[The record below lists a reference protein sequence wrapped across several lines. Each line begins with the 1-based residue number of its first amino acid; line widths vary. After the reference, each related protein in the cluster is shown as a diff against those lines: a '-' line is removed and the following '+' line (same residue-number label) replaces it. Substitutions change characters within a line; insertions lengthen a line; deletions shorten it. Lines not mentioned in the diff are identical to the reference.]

1 MDANFRIFNFILDP
15 RRHEENKELTL
26 NDFVAEYD
34 TPQVKAALDN
44 WETVYSEYLRRSEE
58 IHYAEEEREKLMK
71 GKKTEE
77 YSKDKKYQAVKS
89 EIEKLEAAYKKDYPE
104 KYAALLYENQ
114 PEQLQNVIDTYQQ
127 IKNQPEKHESFRFLA
142 SFREQ
147 ISADWLEKDG
157 QNVCRLSVQSGKD
170 GSNSIVIMKFKNLGG
185 TGLNFS
191 IEDGRSIVFA
201 PDSKLTHKQVS
212 AMSRFFADQGMKIED
227 FSRLKGLKVYDDQTE
242 IGSFEEIFKQEN
254 QKNNYRDKHLA
265 ELLEMQKQNPHDQ
278 VLNDE
283 VERRIKS
290 GEDTENALPVTDENT
305 TQAAVSGEN
314 SGGGE
319 GDSFDGKVG
328 FDSYLNDEAKPRT
341 YRDMKKAIRL
351 RAGIMRISPSC
362 IVEKRMP
369 DGSVVISLYGSEAD
383 KAADGKMNKD
393 GIVQHKKKVAF
404 RMWKNPPRVSIYV
417 PDGGE
422 FKAAYAKGA
431 LKAGGQ
437 PYFYMPPTSEFGG
450 DAQKAFWEAAGDT
463 LTCPLLKSKDHPDG
477 CDIGND
483 HLQVI
488 LKAIKD
494 KGADDEVEILKFKM
508 RLVGQLHKY
517 REFKGGKFPSH
528 ELKNTCSALEGDIR
542 MHFFQKSVLPALS
555 GHITK
560 GATDKGWTDIDITCA
575 YAAVAK
581 ITQAV
586 EKGYITYTDE
596 QGRLVRQPYDYLN
609 PDKNE
614 LAINRMFAEEMGKA
628 RPEVIGKIKAEYQKS
643 SGIEINE
650 DGTEDSDSQ
659 GVSQSTRNQTKFE
672 KAVASVKQS
681 FYGDVLGKNGVFGD
695 IESNYSG
702 SESCKLTME
711 MHKTYRAEYGGD
723 TKPFSKLNP
732 MPDLSHVTTGS
743 VRNEA
748 GKEVSIGGED
758 YYKRGRNSA
767 QAATIQ
773 RANATA
779 GRGGK

>member
-15 RRHEENKELTL
+15 RLREENKELTL

-44 WETVYSEYLRRSEE
+44 WETVYNEYLRRSEE

-71 GKKTEE
+71 GRKPEE
-77 YSKDKKYQAVKS
+77 YISDKRYQAVKS
-89 EIEKLEAAYKKDYPE
+89 EIEKLETAYGKDYPE
-104 KYAALLYENQ
+104 KYAALLHENQ

-127 IKNQPEKHESFRFLA
+127 IKNMPEKHESFRFLA

-157 QNVCRLSVQSGKD
+157 QNVCRLNVQPGKD

-212 AMSRFFADQGMKIED
+212 TMSRFFADQGMKIED
-227 FSRLKGLKVYDDQTE
+227 FSKLKDIKVYDDRDGQTE
-242 IGSFEEIFKQEN
+242 VGNFEDIFKQETDN
-254 QKNNYRDKHLA
+254 LHTEKSRADNI
-265 ELLEMQKQNPHDQ
+265 
-278 VLNDE
+278 
-283 VERRIKS
+283 ERRIKN
-290 GEDTENALPVTDENT
+290 GEDTDNALPVTDENT
-305 TQAAVSGEN
+305 TEAAVSGEN

-319 GDSFDGKVG
+319 GDSYDGKVG
-328 FDSYLNDEAKPRT
+328 FESYLNDEAKPRT
-341 YRDMKKAIRL
+341 YRDMKKAVRV

-393 GIVQHKKKVAF
+393 GVVQHKKKVAF

-494 KGADDEVEILKFKM
+494 KGADDEKAVLKFKM
-508 RLVGQLHKY
+508 RLVGQLKKY
-517 REFKGGKFPSH
+517 REYIGEESCSS
-528 ELKNTCSALEGDIR
+528 EVKNTMAMLEGDIR
-542 MHFFQKSVLPALS
+542 MRFFQKSVLPALS
-555 GHITK
+555 NHITEGLTK
-560 GATDKGWTDIDITCA
+560 KGWTDIDATCA

-581 ITQAV
+581 ITRAV

-596 QGRLVRQPYDYLN
+596 QGALIRQPYDYLN
-609 PDKNE
+609 PGKNE
-614 LAINRMFAEEMGKA
+614 QAINRMFAEEMGKA
-628 RPEVIGKIKAEYQKS
+628 RPEVIGKIKSEYQKS

-650 DGTEDSDSQ
+650 DGMEDSDSQ
-659 GVSQSTRNQTKFE
+659 DAFQSTKNQTKFE
-672 KAVASVKQS
+672 KAVTSVKQS
-681 FYGDVLGKNGVFGD
+681 FYNDVLGKNGAFGD
-695 IESNYSG
+695 IESEYSG

-711 MHKTYRAEYGGD
+711 MHKTYRAEFGGD
-723 TKPFSKLNP
+723 EKPFSKLNP
-732 MPDLSHVTTGS
+732 MPDLSHITTGS
-743 VRNEA
+743 IRNKA

-758 YYKRGRNSA
+758 YYKRGRNST